1 MIKGKSKTEKE
12 YRAVKMDSS
21 SSLKDFSMDKRK
33 YRKKYI
39 LGEKVN
45 EKDNP
50 AANMGRI
57 VETLLMEPELFD
69 DYFYLS
75 SLASI
80 PSGLMLDFV
89 EALYKHTEENTDKE
103 SVISMD
109 FTELAKLAY
118 IDSGYKLK
126 FEAVLA
132 KFIGSDAELYY
143 KEIREIR
150 GKGLTVVTTQDITNA
165 ERIVNELKTNPN
177 TNFIVNTV
185 DSNRYEVYNQFKIEG
200 YEVLGLQLKS
210 MLDKMIIDHNER
222 TIQIIDL
229 KCTWNVEN
237 FLGEYYLLRR
247 AYIQG
252 YLYWKAVLSL
262 TLDPTDR
269 LYGYSVPFPLFLVCD
284 SIGYY
289 STLIYETTR
298 EDMDNARD
306 GFVYRGRTY
315 PGVKQI
321 IQDLQWASEND
332 VWNISKENYLNNGRA
347 KLDM

>member
-39 LGEKVN
+39 LNEKVT

-57 VETLLMEPELFD
+57 VETLLMEPDLFD
-69 DYFYLS
+69 DYFYMS
-75 SLASI
+75 SLVKI

-89 EALYKHTEENTDKE
+89 EALYRFTEENTDE
-103 SVISMD
+103 DGNITMD
-109 FTELAKLAY
+109 FAELAKLAY
-118 IDSGYKLK
+118 VEAGYKIKLD
-126 FEAVLA
+126 AVIS

-150 GKGLTVVTTQDITNA
+150 AKGLTLVTTQDITNA

-177 TNFIVNTV
+177 TDFIVNTV
-185 DSNRYEVYNQFKIEG
+185 DNSRYEVHNQLKIEG
-200 YEVLGLQLKS
+200 YTVFGLQLKS
-210 MLDKMIIDHNER
+210 MLDKVIIDHSER

-229 KCTWNVEN
+229 KCTWSVEN

-247 AYIQG
+247 AYIQA

-262 TLDPTDR
+262 TKDPTDR
-269 LYGYSVPFPLFLVCD
+269 LFGYEVPFPMFLVCD

-289 STLIYETTR
+289 STLIYQINR
-298 EDMDNARD
+298 DDMDKARD

-321 IQDLQWASEND
+321 IKDLQWASEND
-332 VWNISKENYLNNGRA
+332 VWNISKENYLNNGVA